1 MKNALLKLRSLEPT
15 MSNAEANIA
24 KYIQNNPEKV
34 CTLTVRQLAE
44 YSYSSPSSVIRV
56 CRSIGFKG
64 FREFREALILELA
77 ILGREYNHA
86 ENDVLMGDSM
96 DAIIDKITHNNIRS
110 LEDTQHLLDVE
121 TLIECVDLLLK
132 SRSILFF
139 GMGSSLCVAK
149 DTYLKFLRLGK
160 PCTVN
165 EDWHSQL
172 LQARNSSPEDLAI
185 IISYSGKTKEM
196 IECLD
201 ALKKNSTPVIAITR
215 YAPSPIAKGADYRL
229 YTAANE
235 TLFRNGAM
243 SSRLSQ
249 LNVLD
254 ILYTGFTFKQHDYSM
269 KQLVHTHIQ
278 KEEPFSAESFRKQTD
293 LNQVGGGD

>member
-110 LEDTQHLLDVE
+110 L
-121 TLIECVDLLLK
+121 
-132 SRSILFF
+132 
-139 GMGSSLCVAK
+139 
-149 DTYLKFLRLGK
+149 
-160 PCTVN
+160 
-165 EDWHSQL
+165 
-172 LQARNSSPEDLAI
+172 
-185 IISYSGKTKEM
+185 
-196 IECLD
+196 
-201 ALKKNSTPVIAITR
+201 
-215 YAPSPIAKGADYRL
+215 
-229 YTAANE
+229 
-235 TLFRNGAM
+235 
-243 SSRLSQ
+243 
-249 LNVLD
+249 
-254 ILYTGFTFKQHDYSM
+254 
-269 KQLVHTHIQ
+269 
-278 KEEPFSAESFRKQTD
+278 
-293 LNQVGGGD
+293 

>member
-1 MKNALLKLRSLEPT
+1 MKSALLKLKSLEPT
-15 MSNAEANIA
+15 MSNVEANIA
-24 KYIQNNPEKV
+24 RYIQNNSEKV

-77 ILGREYNHA
+77 LLGREYNHV
-86 ENDVLMGDSM
+86 EKDVLMGDSM
-96 DAIIDKITHNNIRS
+96 DTIIDKVTHNNIRS
-110 LEDTQHLLDVE
+110 LEDTQHLLDAE
-121 TLIECVDLLLK
+121 TLVSCVNLLVECRCV
-132 SRSILFF
+132 LFF

-149 DTYLKFLRLGK
+149 DSYLKFFRLGK
-160 PCTVN
+160 QCTVN

-172 LQARNSSPEDLAI
+172 LQAKNSSPEDVAI
-185 IISYSGKTKEM
+185 IISYSGKTREM
-196 IECLD
+196 IECLES
-201 ALKKNSTPVIAITR
+201 LKKNNTPIIAITR

-235 TLFRNGAM
+235 TLFRSGAM

-249 LNVLD
+249 LNVVD
-254 ILYTGFTFKQHDYSM
+254 ILYTGFAFVQHDYSM

-278 KEEPFSAESFRKQTD
+278 KEDHFS
-293 LNQVGGGD
+293 